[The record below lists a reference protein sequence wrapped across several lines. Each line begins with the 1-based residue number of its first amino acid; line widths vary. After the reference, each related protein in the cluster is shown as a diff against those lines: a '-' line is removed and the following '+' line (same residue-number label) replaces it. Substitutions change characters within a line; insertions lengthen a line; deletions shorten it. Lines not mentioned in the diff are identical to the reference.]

1 MTRFVT
7 SPGTPLPFGSSQQK
21 DGVNFSFFS
30 RNASKASLV
39 FFLPASNRIYAEI
52 ELDPV
57 VNRTGDVWHICVHGF
72 DLSLR
77 YGLRL
82 DGPYDPTGSG
92 HYFDRRNILIDPYA
106 RALTG
111 GSNWGESYRRQGHFL
126 EGLRFQRRCLVADE
140 TFDWE
145 GDRPLQVKLQ
155 DSIIYEMHVRGFTC
169 HGSSGVSSPGT
180 YQGVIEK
187 IPHLRELGITA
198 VELMPVMEFN
208 ENEIAHGDPVTGRP
222 LRNFWGYSPLCFF
235 APKAAYAEDGT
246 NGSQVREFKE
256 MVKALHRAGIEV
268 ILDVVFNHTAE
279 GSSNGPVLS
288 FRGLENSIYY
298 ILDPRTRKYLN
309 FSGCGNTLNCNHPV
323 VKELVLDCLRYWVTE
338 MHVDG
343 FRFDL
348 ASILGRDQKGNVI
361 SDPPMVERIA
371 EDPILSGAKIIAEA
385 WDAGGAYQVGSFST
399 SARWAE
405 WNGKFRDDVR
415 AFMCGRYGSIGLLA
429 TRLAGSSDLYQPGG
443 RFPFNSINFITSH
456 DGFTLYDLVSYN
468 SKHNERNGEQNRDGG
483 DDNISWNSGVEGES
497 DDPAIRTLRSRRIRS
512 FAVILFLAQ
521 GVPMM
526 LAGDEFGRS
535 QQGNN
540 NAYCQDN
547 ETSWIDWN
555 LAKKN
560 RGLVRFFRM
569 LIGLRKRQPHFRR
582 SEFFVNGEEI
592 SWHSA
597 SGPADWSGENRTLA
611 YWVRGVKGEK
621 RGAAQF
627 YIMLN
632 GDAVTRKFTLPG
644 EKKGQWR
651 RLIDTAKTSP
661 KDIVSEENAVPVKSG
676 TLTVQSMAAVVLI
689 A

>member
-1 MTRFVT
+1 MLKFQT

-30 RNASKASLV
+30 RNAKKASLV
-39 FFLPASNRIYAEI
+39 LFQPASNQICAEI
-52 ELDPV
+52 ALDPV
-57 VNRTGDVWHICVHGF
+57 VNRTGDVWHICVHEF

-82 DGPYDPTGSG
+82 DGPFDPAGKG
-92 HYFDRRNILIDPYA
+92 HYFDRGNILIDPYA
-106 RALTG
+106 KALTG
-111 GSNWGESYRRQGHFL
+111 GSNWGESYRRQGNFL

-145 GDRPLQVKLQ
+145 GDRPLQIRLE

-169 HGSSGVSSPGT
+169 HRSAGVAHPGT
-180 YQGVIEK
+180 YAGVVEK
-187 IPHLRELGITA
+187 IPYLRTLGITA

-208 ENEIAHGDPVTGRP
+208 ENEIAHSDPVTGQT

-235 APKAAYAEDGT
+235 APKAAFAEDGT
-246 NGSQVREFKE
+246 NGSQVREFKK

-298 ILDPRTRKYLN
+298 LLDPRTKKYLN

-348 ASILGRDQKGNVI
+348 ASILGRDRIGKVI

-371 EDPILSGAKIIAEA
+371 EDPILSGTKIIAEA

-415 AFMCGRYGSIGLLA
+415 FFMCGRKGSIGKLA
-429 TRLAGSSDLYQPGG
+429 TRLAGSSDLYQPSG
-443 RFPFNSINFITSH
+443 RFPYNSINFVTSH
-456 DGFTLYDLVSYN
+456 DGFTLLDLVSYN
-468 SKHNERNGEQNRDGG
+468 HKHNEHNGEQNRDGS
-483 DDNISWNSGVEGES
+483 DYNISWNSGFEGEC
-497 DDPAIRTLRSRRIRS
+497 DDPAIRRLRMRRVRT
-512 FAVILFLAQ
+512 FAAILFLAQ

-547 ETSWIDWN
+547 ETSWVDWR
-555 LAKKN
+555 LAEKN
-560 RGLVRFFRM
+560 KELRRFFRM
-569 LIGLRKRQPHFRR
+569 LIALRKRYPHFRR
-582 SEFFVNGEEI
+582 TAFFNGGGEL

-597 SGPADWSGENRTLA
+597 SGEENWNEENLCLA
-611 YWVRGVKGEK
+611 FLLRNGLGGK
-621 RGAAQF
+621 RDEARF
-627 YIMLN
+627 YVMLN
-632 GDAVTRKFTLPG
+632 GDSVARNFVLPDG
-644 EKKGQWR
+644 KGWQWR
-651 RLIDTAKTSP
+651 LLLDTAQEPP
-661 KDIVSEENAVPVKSG
+661 KDIFDEKYATLVETDS
-676 TLTVQSMAAVVLI
+676 LTVESMAAVVLI
-689 A
+689 S